1 MQDHLKSNWKQKLA
15 FTRLHCFFAH
25 ISSNS
30 DILHHFV
37 PALFTIQLPPPF
49 SYINI
54 SYPFAII
61 ISSCTMCSFFFASV
75 FLFLVESDL
84 RLMSSQRDLSVLKQ
98 LVWSPH
104 LKFHANSD
112 GSRYAWRM
120 PFVCFHRALL
130 FLYRMPFNRLR
141 IQMRNEGAHACG
153 KY

>member
-1 MQDHLKSNWKQKLA
+1 MHDHFKTNWKQKFA

-25 ISSNS
+25 ISRNS
-30 DILHHFV
+30 DILHFV
-37 PALFTIQLPPPF
+37 PALFTIQLPLPS

-61 ISSCTMCSFFFASV
+61 VSSWTTCSFFFASV
-75 FLFLVESDL
+75 FLLLVESDL

-120 PFVCFHRALL
+120 PFVCLHRAFL
-130 FLYRMPFNRLR
+130 FLYHMPFDRLR